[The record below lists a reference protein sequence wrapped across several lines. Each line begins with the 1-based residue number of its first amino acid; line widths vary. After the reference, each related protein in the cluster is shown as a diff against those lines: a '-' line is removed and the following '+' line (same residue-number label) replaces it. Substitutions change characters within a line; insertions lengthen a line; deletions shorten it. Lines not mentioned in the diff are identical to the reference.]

1 MDTVHLNTPL
11 RPAQTLDVQESNLI
25 SKCKVHDINLCAF
38 MLAVLND
45 QFKLFFLLQL
55 LLIKSQILQRHYRVS
70 GSIWS
75 ENLRLLNVN
84 AGREEFVFIQV
95 FLFCVQIFNGLIMFL
110 VLLFCLYDLSVLLD
124 CFEI

>member
-1 MDTVHLNTPL
+1 
-11 RPAQTLDVQESNLI
+11 
-25 SKCKVHDINLCAF
+25 

-70 GSIWS
+70 GSIWF
-75 ENLRLLNVN
+75 EKLRLLNVN

-95 FLFCVQIFNGLIMFL
+95 FLFCVQIFKGLIMFL